1 MVVISASSEL
11 TVEALGGG
19 RSHRP
24 QLDAGQAGRVL
35 EGVDQ
40 AGQGRGGRELGLGQ
54 LGLGLE
60 LGLLG
65 LEGLE
70 DADLVAQVLAVGHG
84 RVAVGPGLGGGL
96 PGRPDQQQRG
106 GGQHQQGADGGQD
119 QLLTA
124 GHGVTVPAG
133 WKRPE

>member
-1 MVVISASSEL
+1 MVVIWASSEL
-11 TVEALGGG
+11 TVEA
-19 RSHRP
+19 S
-24 QLDAGQAGRVL
+24 
-35 EGVDQ
+35 GVDGATVPSSTPDRLAASWRASTRPGR
-40 AGQGRGGRELGLGQ
+40 AGELGLGQ
-54 LGLGLE
+54 LGLRLE

-96 PGRPDQQQRG
+96 AGRPDQQHGG

-119 QLLTA
+119 QLLAA